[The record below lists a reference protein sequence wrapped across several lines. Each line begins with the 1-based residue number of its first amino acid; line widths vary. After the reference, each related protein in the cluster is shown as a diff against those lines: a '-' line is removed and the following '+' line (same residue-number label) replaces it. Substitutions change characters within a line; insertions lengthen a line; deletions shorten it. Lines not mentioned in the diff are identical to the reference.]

1 MRKVWPC
8 AMCGEMTARFLFK
21 DKRLGIPLCSRRC
34 EYEYFDTLTHNVK
47 EQKTILRYIDDKIE
61 TTKRCGKI
69 MWLIAGFGL
78 LIAAIGFWSAKPTIF
93 MAGVF
98 PLAFGALSTSHF
110 ESKRNKLMGLRKRI
124 VI

>member
-1 MRKVWPC
+1 
-8 AMCGEMTARFLFK
+8 MTARFLFK
-21 DKRLGIPLCSRRC
+21 DKRLGILLCSGRC
-34 EYEYFDTLTHNVK
+34 EYRYFDTLTHNVR

-78 LIAAIGFWSAKPTIF
+78 LIAAIGFWLAKPTIF

-98 PLAFGALSTSHF
+98 PLTFGALSTSHF
-110 ESKRNKLMGLRKRI
+110 ENKKYKLMRLRKRI
-124 VI
+124 LI